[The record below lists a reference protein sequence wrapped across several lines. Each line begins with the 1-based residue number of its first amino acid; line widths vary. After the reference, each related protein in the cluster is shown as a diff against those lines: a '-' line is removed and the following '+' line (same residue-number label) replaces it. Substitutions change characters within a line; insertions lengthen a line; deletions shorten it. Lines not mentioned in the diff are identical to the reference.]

1 MIKTDFGRIFSALL
15 LIFATIQPL
24 WASTATDE
32 AAALGWSAQQIAKA
46 NTAQNADYLTEEEK
60 DVIFLT
66 NLVRL
71 DGALFANTFLLQ
83 NRANDPSNYY
93 VSSLYSTLPSIKNLS
108 MLAPNKCCT
117 SLAESH
123 ANDMGQTGRT
133 GHDSSDGTSFSTR
146 MSHCSDK
153 YVGENCSYG
162 KKSAIGIVLRLLI
175 DENVPSLGHRK
186 NILNREFNSVGVA
199 IRPHTRY
206 SYNCVMDFSGEK
218 FATKSSYSTAT
229 TTITHSSSYSSTTT
243 SAGNSTSTSNSG
255 NYTTKRWPQR
265 FYDHSG
271 RYHLS
276 FVAAGYSYD
285 CMNNR
290 HQVEAS
296 LLDFRVG
303 LVGLSLIDAEMCVL
317 PYRTS
322 VAYKPS
328 VAVYLPVGRL
338 FAFVPYVAANIDVTG
353 LGPYF
358 KKDFEY
364 TRSTDFYAGIM
375 TGVGFELSA
384 VKDVPMRI
392 QLEYRYPLVRADWQ
406 TDFAPSLCV
415 GIKFYL
421 GKAFVQE

>member
-1 MIKTDFGRIFSALL
+1 MIKTDFWRIFPALL

-24 WASTATDE
+24 WAGTATDE

-83 NRANDPSNYY
+83 NRTNDPSNYY

-108 MLAPNKCCT
+108 MLAPNKCCF

-123 ANDMGQTGRT
+123 ANDMGQTGYV
-133 GHDSSDGTSFSTR
+133 GHTSSDGTSFYTR

-162 KKSAIGIVLRLLI
+162 KNSAIGIVLQLLI
-175 DENVPSLGHRK
+175 DEDVPSLGHRE

-206 SYNCVMDFSGEK
+206 GYNCVMDFSGEK

-229 TTITHSSSYSSTTT
+229 TTVTHSSSYSS
-243 SAGNSTSTSNSG
+243 SAENSSSTSNSG

-375 TGVGFELSA
+375 AGVGFELSA

-406 TDFAPSLCV
+406 TDLAPSLCV

-421 GKAFVQE
+421 GKAFIQE

>member
-1 MIKTDFGRIFSALL
+1 MIKTDFLRIFPALL

-24 WASTATDE
+24 WAGTATDE

-71 DGALFANTFLLQ
+71 DGAFFANTFLLQ

-108 MLAPNKCCT
+108 MLAPNKCCF

-123 ANDMGQTGRT
+123 ANDMGQTGYV
-133 GHDSSDGTSFSTR
+133 GHTSSDGTSCSTR
-146 MSHCSDK
+146 LKRCSPK
-153 YVGENCSYG
+153 FYYGENCFYG
-162 KKSAIGIVLRLLI
+162 KNSATEIVLQLLI
-175 DENVPSLGHRK
+175 DEDVPSLGHRE
-186 NILNREFNSVGVA
+186 NILDSKFNSVGVA
-199 IRPHTRY
+199 IRPHIHFG
-206 SYNCVMDFSGEK
+206 YNCVMDFSGEK

-229 TTITHSSSYSSTTT
+229 ITHSSSYSSTTT
-243 SAGNSTSTSNSG
+243 SAGNSTSASNSG

-406 TDFAPSLCV
+406 TDFTPSLCV

-421 GKAFVQE
+421 GKAFIQK